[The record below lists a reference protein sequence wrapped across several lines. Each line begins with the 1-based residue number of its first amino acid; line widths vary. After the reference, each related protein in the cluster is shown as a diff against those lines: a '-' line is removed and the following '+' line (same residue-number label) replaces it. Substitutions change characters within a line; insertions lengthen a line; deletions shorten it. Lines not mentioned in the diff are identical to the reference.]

1 MEIIPC
7 TQATYLI
14 SKREERALTLSER
27 IQLFVHLIICEF
39 CRRFLEQTKII
50 SKEARRLVSE
60 ESLTE
65 EEKRK
70 IQEELDAIGLNRR
83 NE

>member
-7 TQATYLI
+7 RQATYLI
-14 SKREERALTLSER
+14 SKREGHALTLRER
-27 IQLFVHLIICEF
+27 FQLLVHLIVCEF

-50 SKEARRLVSE
+50 SKEAKRLASE
-60 ESLTE
+60 EKLTQ

-70 IQEELDAIGLNRR
+70 IREALNLL
-83 NE
+83 